1 MSWRPSTG
9 TAPHSGPAIAIAAT
23 VARPESVYAP
33 SFWPSWTPRRSH
45 SVKEADPRAILI
57 GRRSGCSL
65 GVWWALKSNA
75 ELFAAI
81 RRDARAEGRHVGDL
95 RTFVGSLDGR

>member
-1 MSWRPSTG
+1 VAPIHGHGSALRPGHCHRRDRRPARIRLRPIILAIVDPAKITQRERG
-9 TAPHSGPAIAIAAT
+9 GPQ
-23 VARPESVYAP
+23 
-33 SFWPSWTPRRSH
+33 SH
-45 SVKEADPRAILI
+45 IDRETL
-57 GRRSGCSL
+57 GCSL